1 MARLAD
7 ARSVAAILQN
17 VPSIVPYWG
26 GETYTRLLWIFVPR
40 FLFPDKPAMILPM
53 AQEILPYDSDNTSS
67 PTTLIGEAYLNFGW
81 LGLFL
86 VMPLVG
92 WLSCQYDTAFRQRV
106 THPIWATIYVGMAF
120 TVMRLP
126 VQPLTVWL
134 GVFIKAFLIAYF
146 FAAWDKV
153 LLKFCKVCHRGA

>member
-1 MARLAD
+1 M
-7 ARSVAAILQN
+7 AAILQN
-17 VPSIVPYWG
+17 VPSIVPYGG

-53 AQEILPYDSDNTSS
+53 AQEILSYDSDNTSS

-92 WLSCQYDTAFRQRV
+92 WLSWQYDTAFRQRM
-106 THPIWATIYVGMAF
+106 THPIWAAIYVGTALS
-120 TVMRLP
+120 VVRLP
-126 VQPLTVWL
+126 MQPVTVWL
-134 GVFIKAFLIAYF
+134 GVFMKAFLIAYF
-146 FAAWDKV
+146 LAALD
-153 LLKFCKVCHRGA
+153 RGLSRIRR